1 MLDQNTD
8 RASWAMLA
16 LVVAGIAVVL
26 VKSGGNEIGNLVLN
40 SIKALFVVK

>member
-8 RASWAMLA
+8 RASWGMLA
-16 LVVAGIAVVL
+16 LVLAGISALL

-40 SIKALFVVK
+40 SIKALFVG